1 MVNFVTAWLSLLACV
16 GSRIGKVKDLPKLGQ
31 GLLVML
37 FEPLDKLALLSTDL
51 ELPLTAQVL

>member
-1 MVNFVTAWLSLLACV
+1 M
-16 GSRIGKVKDLPKLGQ
+16 KDLPKLRQ

-37 FEPLDKLALLSTDL
+37 FEPLNKLTLLSADL